1 MVGLQKK
8 KSNYNQRLVG
18 RSHGIRPSFGGAA
31 LPWLEAYQAANIEDF
46 LG

>member
-18 RSHGIRPSFGGAA
+18 RSHGIRPSFGGA